1 MAKYKSEPKYMVR
14 NGDIRITFDYAGE
27 YETDD
32 AEEIKILDER
42 APRYVRKIDGGKR
55 PARSEP
61 KPEEETKGKSE
72 SKPESTPKNKSGGK
86 SGGRA
91 KSSGK

>member
-1 MAKYKSEPKYMVR
+1 MARYKSEPKYMVR
-14 NGDIRITFDYAGE
+14 NDDIRITFDYAGE
-27 YETDD
+27 YETDN
-32 AEEIKILDER
+32 AAEIKILDGLV
-42 APRYVRKIDGGKR
+42 PRYMRKVDDESPR
-55 PARSEP
+55 VDP
-61 KPEEETKGKSE
+61 ETKPDEKSE